1 MYIGDASPFSYLAVS
16 DNKIGGPIPA
26 DLTKITGLLTFDASN
41 NKLTGTV
48 PAAVTTAFV
57 VGTNIDVYV
66 PVPRRPLLS
75 ESSCFQ
81 C

>member
-1 MYIGDASPFSYLAVS
+1 MFWVAPPRSGCVTIAHRDASSFRILLLN

-26 DLTKITGLLTFDASN
+26 DLTKITGLSEFDGST

-57 VGTNIDVYV
+57 VGTTID
-66 PVPRRPLLS
+66 
-75 ESSCFQ
+75 
-81 C
+81 